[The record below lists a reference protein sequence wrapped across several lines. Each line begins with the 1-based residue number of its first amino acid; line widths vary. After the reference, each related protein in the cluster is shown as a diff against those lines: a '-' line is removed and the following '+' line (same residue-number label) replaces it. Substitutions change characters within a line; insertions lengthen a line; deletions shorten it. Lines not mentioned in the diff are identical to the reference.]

1 VKSRNEIICGT
12 EMISRFMDNELH
24 GDELL
29 TVQSHVASCESCRE
43 RLNSYGKIG
52 EGLNSLISEKR
63 WSAGQ
68 EMEARV
74 IERIRQKEGRLQGLI
89 ELIFSKRMFIPA
101 GLAVSLGFLFMVF
114 LNNQAPSGP
123 SAIISSLS
131 GTGSSIM
138 IMETSKS
145 RQTILWV
152 KENG

>member
-1 VKSRNEIICGT
+1 VKFKNEIICGT
-12 EMISRFMDNELH
+12 EMISRFMDNELA
-24 GDELL
+24 GDDLI

-43 RLNSYGKIG
+43 RLDAYDKIRS
-52 EGLNSLISEKR
+52 GLNSFVGTQA
-63 WSAGQ
+63 WPPGQ
-68 EMEARV
+68 EIEAGV
-74 IERIRQKEGRLQGLI
+74 IDRIRQKEGRLQGLI
-89 ELIFSKRMFIPA
+89 DIILSKRMFIPA
-101 GLAVSLGFLFMVF
+101 GLAASLVLVFMVF

-138 IMETSKS
+138 IMETVKS

>member
-1 VKSRNEIICGT
+1 MICNI

-29 TVQSHVASCESCRE
+29 TVERHVASCESCSK
-43 RLNSYGKIG
+43 RLKDYGKIRSS
-52 EGLNSLISEKR
+52 LNSFIDTRELTSTQEIEAGLID
-63 WSAGQ
+63 
-68 EMEARV
+68 
-74 IERIRQKEGRLQGLI
+74 RIRQNGSWLTGLTDF
-89 ELIFSKRMFIPA
+89 IFSKRVFIPA
-101 GLAVSLGFLFMVF
+101 GLAASIVFMFMVF
-114 LNNQAPSGP
+114 LNNQAPTGP

>member
-1 VKSRNEIICGT
+1 VKFKSEIICGT
-12 EMISRFMDNELH
+12 EMISRFMDNELA
-24 GDELL
+24 GDDLL
-29 TVQSHVASCESCRE
+29 TVQSHVAFCESCRE
-43 RLNSYGKIG
+43 RLDAYGKIRS
-52 EGLNSLISEKR
+52 GLNSFIGAQKWAS
-63 WSAGQ
+63 GQ
-68 EMEARV
+68 EIEAQV
-74 IERIRQKEGRLQGLI
+74 ADRIRQKEGLLQ
-89 ELIFSKRMFIPA
+89 ELIDFIFAKRVFIPV
-101 GLAVSLGFLFMVF
+101 GLAASLALVFMVF